1 MLARIDEV
9 RSFVNSV
16 SWTRGLRALGMIVC
30 GLGSSVSCGGSAAP
44 AGTQSPEPAFDANP
58 GEGRAANG
66 SGSVEP
72 TVVVERPPDF
82 ELDTLSGESVRL
94 HDLLGSKVILLD
106 FWATY
111 CDPCLAA
118 MPHLQ
123 EVYTKHRERG
133 FVVLGISIDGPES
146 AANVRSTVAKLGVQ
160 FPILLDEESRVVALY
175 NPRTSAPYSVLI
187 GRDGRVVAQQEG
199 FTTGNAA
206 VMDDAIAK
214 ALAAP

>member
-1 MLARIDEV
+1 M
-9 RSFVNSV
+9 
-16 SWTRGLRALGMIVC
+16 
-30 GLGSSVSCGGSAAP
+30 
-44 AGTQSPEPAFDANP
+44 
-58 GEGRAANG
+58 
-66 SGSVEP
+66 
-72 TVVVERPPDF
+72 
-82 ELDTLSGESVRL
+82 RL
-94 HDLLGSKVILLD
+94 HDLVGSKVILLD

-123 EVYTKHRERG
+123 EVYAKHREQG

-146 AANVRSTVAKLGVQ
+146 ASNVRSTVAKLGVE

-187 GRDGRVVAQQEG
+187 GRDGRVLAQQEG

-206 VMDDAIAK
+206 LMDDAIVK
-214 ALAAP
+214 ALAAQ